1 MRDTLGG
8 KPVIRSLMLNCC
20 HEDVSRARTSAV
32 FMSCS
37 TVAKMVTSW
46 EKTDVTD
53 KLYVRTTP
61 SLLGFTV

>member
-1 MRDTLGG
+1 
-8 KPVIRSLMLNCC
+8 
-20 HEDVSRARTSAV
+20 
-32 FMSCS
+32 MSCS